1 MATAADGTEAKQTQD
16 SLKQCLLSAL
26 STGQAEPPTRPH
38 ARTHKD
44 KNTASYILRY
54 LAFLKHRRGGHKGVN
69 AMMFGQE

>member
-38 ARTHKD
+38 ARTKT
-44 KNTASYILRY
+44 KTPQVIFCAI
-54 LAFLKHRRGGHKGVN
+54 
-69 AMMFGQE
+69 